1 MGLKKKGIIESIMGN
16 PKIVILMVSILCA
29 LGVYGLVNMNK
40 QEFPEFTLRMGVI
53 AGVYPGATTEQVE
66 EQLTRPLE
74 DFLFTYEEVNKQKTY
89 SITRDGIVYI
99 YVALDQIV
107 EQDDQAWAKIRHGL
121 KDFKA
126 TLPAGVLAVVVNDD
140 FGNTSSL
147 LITVSSEDKNYREL
161 GDYMGILEDRLRRVP
176 AIGNIKRFGDCH
188 EEIAVRIDK
197 DKLNA
202 YGINNQTIF
211 ATLFTQG
218 LLTAGGQIDD
228 GVNVIPIDVA
238 VPFSTEAEV
247 AEQIVY
253 ADPSGNILRL
263 KDIATIERRFASPS
277 SFITKDGV
285 KSLVLSVEMRN
296 GNNIVEFGRE
306 VDRVIR
312 DFQQELPQSVELY
325 RITDLPQVV
334 KDSVLD
340 FLRDLLISILVVI
353 LVMLMMFPLKSA
365 MVAAVEIPI
374 VTFITL
380 AVMYVFGMELNTVT
394 LAALIVTLGMIVDDS
409 IVMVDAFIDNLNRG
423 MSKWDA
429 AVMSSKELFMPLLV
443 ATISISA
450 IFFPFI
456 ATLDGYLGEFVNYFP
471 PMVALSLFISLLMAM
486 LLVPIMENRMIG
498 ANALKHRPNMVER
511 AQNSFFNFLNM
522 LYEWVLDKCM
532 KHPYLTLAI
541 AAASVGLAVLI
552 FFMSPIQL
560 MPKAERDSFAVEIY
574 LPAGTSLA
582 RTEQVCRDFEAY
594 LKQDPDVQTVT
605 AFVGSGSPRFMAAYS
620 PNLPGSNYAQ
630 FIVRT
635 AGYQQ
640 TKNLI
645 ARFKDSSYDLYPEA
659 SIRVKQ
665 LDYQASVCPVEVRLS
680 GEDISLV
687 RQYADTLKDF
697 MTSLDKDLIWV
708 HSDCQDFVQS
718 IRIDMKPDEANR
730 LGITKASL
738 STSLAMLFGKMPL
751 TTLWEGDY
759 SVSVVLESEFAGDNP
774 SFEDLYN
781 ASVPSAVP
789 GVWVPLRQVA
799 TLTPEWGPGQITRYN
814 GVPTCVISADLREGS
829 SQPMVMKEIKKY
841 IKGHFSEI
849 LPKGVE
855 VKYGG
860 LTEINLE
867 NASGII
873 GGLVA
878 AIAILFFFLMF
889 NFGKISIAGL
899 SMASMTLP
907 LLGAF
912 LGLRIFGLDISLTA
926 IVGVVSLFGINVRNT
941 IILFEYAEELRLSKG
956 YSAKEAA
963 IEAGKRRMRPIF
975 LTSIT
980 TAVGV
985 LPMII
990 TQSTLW
996 MPMGVVICFGTV
1008 LAVGF
1013 VVTVLPVAYWKSFS
1027 RMDKKLSLKFQST
1040 KE

>member
-522 LYEWVLDKCM
+522 LYE
-532 KHPYLTLAI
+532 
-541 AAASVGLAVLI
+541 
-552 FFMSPIQL
+552 
-560 MPKAERDSFAVEIY
+560 
-574 LPAGTSLA
+574 
-582 RTEQVCRDFEAY
+582 
-594 LKQDPDVQTVT
+594 
-605 AFVGSGSPRFMAAYS
+605 
-620 PNLPGSNYAQ
+620 
-630 FIVRT
+630 
-635 AGYQQ
+635 
-640 TKNLI
+640 
-645 ARFKDSSYDLYPEA
+645 
-659 SIRVKQ
+659 
-665 LDYQASVCPVEVRLS
+665 
-680 GEDISLV
+680 
-687 RQYADTLKDF
+687 
-697 MTSLDKDLIWV
+697 
-708 HSDCQDFVQS
+708 
-718 IRIDMKPDEANR
+718 
-730 LGITKASL
+730 
-738 STSLAMLFGKMPL
+738 
-751 TTLWEGDY
+751 
-759 SVSVVLESEFAGDNP
+759 
-774 SFEDLYN
+774 
-781 ASVPSAVP
+781 
-789 GVWVPLRQVA
+789 
-799 TLTPEWGPGQITRYN
+799 
-814 GVPTCVISADLREGS
+814 
-829 SQPMVMKEIKKY
+829 
-841 IKGHFSEI
+841 
-849 LPKGVE
+849 
-855 VKYGG
+855 
-860 LTEINLE
+860 
-867 NASGII
+867 
-873 GGLVA
+873 
-878 AIAILFFFLMF
+878 
-889 NFGKISIAGL
+889 
-899 SMASMTLP
+899 
-907 LLGAF
+907 
-912 LGLRIFGLDISLTA
+912 
-926 IVGVVSLFGINVRNT
+926 
-941 IILFEYAEELRLSKG
+941 
-956 YSAKEAA
+956 
-963 IEAGKRRMRPIF
+963 
-975 LTSIT
+975 
-980 TAVGV
+980 
-985 LPMII
+985 
-990 TQSTLW
+990 
-996 MPMGVVICFGTV
+996 
-1008 LAVGF
+1008 
-1013 VVTVLPVAYWKSFS
+1013 
-1027 RMDKKLSLKFQST
+1027 LSLIHI
-1040 KE
+1040 